1 MRIVCQK
8 CSAAYAIDDKFVTEK
23 GVRAQCPRCR
33 HLQMVKKGDAAEPA
47 APPPPAP
54 PPPAAPPP
62 AGPSPFLFDL
72 PGAPPAAPAAAP
84 APSSGSPFDFSFA
97 PPPAAKPPAPPA
109 PAPAPAAPLTAP
121 ATRSPF
127 DFDLVAPAP
136 PPAVAA
142 PPPPAPP
149 AARLPAF
156 PAAAPAM
163 AALPDFPLAAPP
175 APGAFPAPDFEFGSP
190 PPGAPSASADFDAL
204 TGGGTPTTAAKCKSC
219 GKAISDPFDI
229 ALGTCDD
236 CRSKQQDRVDG
247 PTPDTNPGK
256 SERVDVGAIAASMAP
271 RPAAAAAPAP
281 APAVASAQPPPMT
294 VAQSN
299 AVRSAMRETTSA
311 NRTRTIVGLLLV
323 VTVIGAIGGL
333 LYWKKPWV
341 RRPPKVTTVTG
352 PASSKPI
359 EDIVQRWK
367 LNYPELADEDSDQA
381 RVHID
386 NGEGH
391 LARDTT
397 AGYREAEEEFEK
409 ALVLDSSSDRAIAGW
424 VLAVA
429 FGRGGDIDELTS
441 KAADSMLTAAEQRS
455 GAPMLYVA
463 HAHLDI
469 ARGVNVNDVQHRAE
483 IGKNATEPRNKALAM
498 LALGQAQ
505 LLKNAQISE
514 QHFKDALALD
524 PKLKRAYLFQAHL
537 AMSLGKYREASDA
550 LEKRLSLD
558 PDQWEASESLAR
570 LAVEIGDVAKAK
582 KVLEEAKAAAPRNVR
597 ARISLAMLA
606 YQHQDNLTVA
616 HDQLAAIVADPD
628 VSKKDKA
635 DALVHLAIVQRLQG
649 DLDKSK
655 DTLDLALE
663 AQPDHLPARVQQVLV
678 LTDKGVASQ
687 ARLTLDSLEGK
698 LSPALEAVLEGRV
711 LFLENRFPEAVTSLT
726 ALVDKDPSQ
735 TGALL
740 LAGAAAAKAR
750 MAGKSWELC
759 LKRGLKSDPLS
770 NPLPAMTHLYVRQSD
785 VLKPAVGA
793 WSSLGA
799 GGGDEDPNPFLCE
812 GLVAWYSDDLVSADK
827 DFARVTSIDP
837 RSADGFAMR
846 AFVGLKRR
854 DVGTAVTQGGKAVG
868 ANKAHGLARYALGF
882 ALMTANK
889 VDAAKIEAV
898 EANKLSPALLGP
910 RVVMGDAEARQKNPD
925 QARRLLTGVLLA
937 DPMFREAKKALFKQ
951 SL

>member
-1 MRIVCQK
+1 
-8 CSAAYAIDDKFVTEK
+8 
-23 GVRAQCPRCR
+23 
-33 HLQMVKKGDAAEPA
+33 
-47 APPPPAP
+47 
-54 PPPAAPPP
+54 
-62 AGPSPFLFDL
+62 
-72 PGAPPAAPAAAP
+72 
-84 APSSGSPFDFSFA
+84 
-97 PPPAAKPPAPPA
+97 
-109 PAPAPAAPLTAP
+109 
-121 ATRSPF
+121 
-127 DFDLVAPAP
+127 
-136 PPAVAA
+136 
-142 PPPPAPP
+142 
-149 AARLPAF
+149 
-156 PAAAPAM
+156 M
-163 AALPDFPLAAPP
+163 AALPDFPLAPPP

-190 PPGAPSASADFDAL
+190 PPGAPSASSDFDAL
-204 TGGGTPTTAAKCKSC
+204 TGGGTATAGAKCKSC

-247 PTPDTNPGK
+247 PTPDTNPGR

-271 RPAAAAAPAP
+271 KPAAAPAP
-281 APAVASAQPPPMT
+281 APAPSLASNQPPPMT
-294 VAQSN
+294 VAQTN

-311 NRTRTIVGLLLV
+311 NRTKTIVGLLLV
-323 VTVIGAIGGL
+323 LTVIGAVGGL

-397 AGYREAEEEFEK
+397 VGYREAEEEFEK

-570 LAVEIGDVAKAK
+570 LDVEIGDVTKAK

-606 YQHQDNLTVA
+606 YQHQDNLTGA
-616 HDQLAAIVADPD
+616 HDLLTAIVADGD

-635 DALVHLAIVQRLQG
+635 DALVHLGIVQRLQG

-655 DTLDLALE
+655 DTLDLAID

-687 ARLTLDSLEGK
+687 ARLTLDSLKGK
-698 LSPALEAVLEGRV
+698 LTPALEAVLEGRV
-711 LFLENRFPEAVTSLT
+711 LFLENRFPEVVTGLT

-759 LKRGLKSDPLS
+759 LKRGLKSEPLS
-770 NPLPAMTHLYVRQSD
+770 NPLPAMTHLYVRQAD

-812 GLVAWYSDDLVSADK
+812 GLVAWYSEDLASADK
-827 DFARVTSIDP
+827 NFARVTSIDP

-846 AFVGLKRR
+846 AFVGIKRR

-868 ANKAHGLARYALGF
+868 ANKAHGLARYALAF

-889 VDAAKIEAV
+889 IDAAKIEAV
-898 EANKLSPALLGP
+898 EANKISPALLGP

>member
-1 MRIVCQK
+1 
-8 CSAAYAIDDKFVTEK
+8 
-23 GVRAQCPRCR
+23 
-33 HLQMVKKGDAAEPA
+33 
-47 APPPPAP
+47 
-54 PPPAAPPP
+54 
-62 AGPSPFLFDL
+62 
-72 PGAPPAAPAAAP
+72 
-84 APSSGSPFDFSFA
+84 
-97 PPPAAKPPAPPA
+97 
-109 PAPAPAAPLTAP
+109 
-121 ATRSPF
+121 
-127 DFDLVAPAP
+127 
-136 PPAVAA
+136 
-142 PPPPAPP
+142 
-149 AARLPAF
+149 
-156 PAAAPAM
+156 M

-175 APGAFPAPDFEFGSP
+175 SPAAFPAPDFEFGSP

-204 TGGGTPTTAAKCKSC
+204 TGGAATTGAKCKSC

-247 PTPDTNPGK
+247 PTPDTNPGR

-271 RPAAAAAPAP
+271 KPA
-281 APAVASAQPPPMT
+281 APAVATPAPSLNSNQPPPMT
-294 VAQSN
+294 VAQTN
-299 AVRSAMRETTSA
+299 AVRSAMRETASA
-311 NRTRTIVGLLLV
+311 NRTRTVLGLLLV
-323 VTVIGAIGGL
+323 LGVIGGIGGL

-469 ARGVNVNDVQHRAE
+469 SRGVNVNDVQHRAE

-570 LAVEIGDVAKAK
+570 LNVEIGDVTKAK
-582 KVLEEAKAAAPRNVR
+582 KVLEEAKTAAPRNVR

-606 YQHQDNLTVA
+606 YQHQDNLA
-616 HDQLAAIVADPD
+616 AANEQLTAIVADQD
-628 VSKKDKA
+628 VSKKDQA

-649 DLDKSK
+649 DLEKAK
-655 DTLDLALE
+655 DTLDRAIE
-663 AQPDHLPARVQQVLV
+663 AQADHLPARVQQVLV

-687 ARLTLDSLEGK
+687 ARLTLDSLKGK
-698 LSPALEAVLEGRV
+698 LTPALEAVLEGRL
-711 LFLENRFPEAVTSLT
+711 LFLENRFPEAVTGLT

-770 NPLPAMTHLYVRQSD
+770 NPLPAMTHLFVRQAD

-812 GLVAWYSDDLVSADK
+812 GLVAWYSEDLASADK
-827 DFARVTSIDP
+827 NFARVTSIDP

-846 AFVGLKRR
+846 SFVGLKRR

-868 ANKAHGLARYALGF
+868 ANKAHGLARYSLAI

-937 DPMFREAKKALFKQ
+937 DPTFREAKKALFKQ

>member
-1 MRIVCQK
+1 
-8 CSAAYAIDDKFVTEK
+8 
-23 GVRAQCPRCR
+23 
-33 HLQMVKKGDAAEPA
+33 
-47 APPPPAP
+47 
-54 PPPAAPPP
+54 
-62 AGPSPFLFDL
+62 
-72 PGAPPAAPAAAP
+72 
-84 APSSGSPFDFSFA
+84 
-97 PPPAAKPPAPPA
+97 
-109 PAPAPAAPLTAP
+109 
-121 ATRSPF
+121 
-127 DFDLVAPAP
+127 
-136 PPAVAA
+136 
-142 PPPPAPP
+142 
-149 AARLPAF
+149 
-156 PAAAPAM
+156 M

-175 APGAFPAPDFEFGSP
+175 SPGAFPAPDFEFGS

-204 TGGGTPTTAAKCKSC
+204 TGGPPSTTTGAKCKSC
-219 GKAISDPFDI
+219 GKGISDPFDI

-247 PTPDTNPGK
+247 PTPDTNPGR

-271 RPAAAAAPAP
+271 KPAAAVPAP
-281 APAVASAQPPPMT
+281 APSLSSNQPPPMT
-294 VAQSN
+294 VAQTN

-311 NRTRTIVGLLLV
+311 NRTKTVLGLLLV
-323 VTVIGAIGGL
+323 VTVIGSVGGL

-469 ARGVNVNDVQHRAE
+469 SRGVNVNDVQHRAE

-570 LAVEIGDVAKAK
+570 LDVEIGDVAKAK
-582 KVLEEAKAAAPRNVR
+582 KVLEEAKTAAPRNVR

-606 YQHQDNLTVA
+606 YQHQDNLTA
-616 HDQLAAIVADPD
+616 AQEQLSAIVADQD
-628 VSKKDKA
+628 VSKKDQA

-655 DTLDLALE
+655 DTLDRAIE

-687 ARLTLDSLEGK
+687 ARLTLDSLKGK
-698 LSPALEAVLEGRV
+698 LTPALEAVLEGRL
-711 LFLENRFPEAVTSLT
+711 LFLENRFPEAVTGLT

-759 LKRGLKSDPLS
+759 LKRGLKADPLS
-770 NPLPAMTHLYVRQSD
+770 NPLPAMTHFFVRQAD
-785 VLKPAVGA
+785 VLKPAVGVWA
-793 WSSLGA
+793 SLGA

-812 GLVAWYSDDLVSADK
+812 GLVAWYSDDLASADK

-846 AFVGLKRR
+846 SFVGLKRR

-868 ANKAHGLARYALGF
+868 ANKAHGLARYALSI

-937 DPMFREAKKALFKQ
+937 DPTFREAKKALFKQ